1 MHKQIWQLGAS
12 SAAFHKQMWQQAAT
26 YTAAAQSR
34 VPMDSASSYTPCMR
48 APDVGT
54 HWQGRHAGNE

>member
-12 SAAFHKQMWQQAAT
+12 SAACHKQMWQAAT

-34 VPMDSASSYTPCMR
+34 VPMDNASSYTPCMR
-48 APDVGT
+48 APAVGI